1 MFRGNGAQDGSRSI
15 EASVQEVNDRAAEA
29 YQPEPYAGRVAVF
42 KPQVNYY
49 FYPDPQMG
57 WGDLV
62 TGGLHIIEL
71 PVNPHAMLVEPYV
84 QTLATHLKEEME
96 KAAPAKIVS
105 QSHRKQMPQL
115 VGGVVS

>member
-1 MFRGNGAQDGSRSI
+1 MGT
-15 EASVQEVNDRAAEA
+15 VNRLL
-29 YQPEPYAGRVAVF
+29 

-62 TGGLHIIEL
+62 GDLHIVEL

-84 QTLATHLKEEME
+84 KILATHLKEEME
-96 KAAPAKIVS
+96 KAGAAKIVS
-105 QSHRKQMPQL
+105 HSHRKQMPQL
-115 VGGVVS
+115 GGGIVS